1 MKIIV
6 TGSEGFIGQHLVKS
20 LLKSDHEVTCWDI
33 TLNKDIKDFHSMTK
47 LWSSSEYYPD
57 FVIHLAALTNV
68 RESVSQPDQYWTT
81 NVEYSKII
89 FDACRHIPMVYASSS
104 CASQWWKSPYGA
116 TKRAMEEL
124 AHDGHIGLRFTVVWG
139 PGSPPHMLMSR
150 LADGKIKYKTN
161 HIRDFLHV
169 FDAVKAIELIMNIGT
184 KHGLVNHMAIENKV
198 YDVGT
203 GKGVVVSELV
213 ERYGID
219 VPLKEGES
227 CEMYNNV
234 ANITEIEKL
243 GWKPT
248 MEFYR

>member
-20 LLKSDHEVTCWDI
+20 LLKSNHDVTCWDI
-33 TLNKDIKDFHSMTK
+33 TLNKDIKDFHFT
-47 LWSSSEYYPD
+47 EHHPD

-68 RESVSQPDQYWTT
+68 RESVSFPDEYWKT

-89 FDACRHIPMVYASSS
+89 FDACQDIPMVYASSS
-104 CASQWWKSPYGA
+104 CASQWWKSPYGT
-116 TKRAMEEL
+116 TKRVMEEL
-124 AHDGHIGLRFTVVWG
+124 AYDGHIGLRFTVVWG

-219 VPLKEGES
+219 VPLKEGEP

-234 ANITEIEKL
+234 ADITEIEKL

-248 MEFYR
+248 MDFYR

>member
-20 LLKSDHEVTCWDI
+20 LLKSNHDVTCWDI
-33 TLNKDIKDFHSMTK
+33 TLNKDIKDFHFTDRH
-47 LWSSSEYYPD
+47 PD

-68 RESVSQPDQYWTT
+68 RESVSQPDEYWKT

-104 CASQWWKSPYGA
+104 CASQWWKSPYGT

-139 PGSPPHMLMSR
+139 PGSPEHMLMSR

-169 FDAVKAIELIMNIGT
+169 FDAVKAIELFINTGT
-184 KHGLVNHMAIENKV
+184 KDKNKV

-234 ANITEIEKL
+234 ADITEMKKL

-248 MEFYR
+248 MDLYR